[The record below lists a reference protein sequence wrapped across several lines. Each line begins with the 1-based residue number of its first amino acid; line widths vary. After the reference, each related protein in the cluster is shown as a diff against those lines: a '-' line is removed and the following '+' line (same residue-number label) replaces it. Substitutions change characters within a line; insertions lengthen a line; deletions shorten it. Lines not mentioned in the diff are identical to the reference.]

1 MQCLKWT
8 CYDIHQKHFIKLKDR
23 GQDPTW
29 ANLPREKYTNS
40 PKSTITM
47 LPLIDLNPR
56 NERCIC
62 STLLYVT
69 EQAKHLNIEL
79 SSTNICELKRLNS
92 QN

>member
-1 MQCLKWT
+1 
-8 CYDIHQKHFIKLKDR
+8 
-23 GQDPTW
+23 
-29 ANLPREKYTNS
+29 
-40 PKSTITM
+40 M

-79 SSTNICELKRLNS
+79 PSTNICELKRLNKS
-92 QN
+92 KLRIYTLFFAWWIL

>member
-1 MQCLKWT
+1 
-8 CYDIHQKHFIKLKDR
+8 
-23 GQDPTW
+23 
-29 ANLPREKYTNS
+29 
-40 PKSTITM
+40 M

-79 SSTNICELKRLNS
+79 PSTNICELKRLNS